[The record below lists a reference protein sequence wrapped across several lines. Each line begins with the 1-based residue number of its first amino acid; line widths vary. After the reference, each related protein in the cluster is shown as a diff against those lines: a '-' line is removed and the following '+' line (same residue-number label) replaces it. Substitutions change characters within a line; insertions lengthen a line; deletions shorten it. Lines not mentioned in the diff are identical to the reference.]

1 MKAMY
6 WTTLALALAA
16 LPLAAQEPQP
26 RHRQV
31 HRMDQAL
38 NLTDPQK
45 TRIKAIREKHQSDL
59 LQRRQVAR
67 EAQTALKA
75 ALQDATTPEANLRS
89 LADKASAARFDLIL
103 ARRSVRQE
111 VQAVYTPEQRAKA
124 AELRAVAQVNRR
136 ELRHHPRKVTG
147 LIG

>member
-1 MKAMY
+1 MKAMN

-16 LPLAAQEPQP
+16 LPLASQEAQP
-26 RHRQV
+26 RHRQA

-38 NLTDPQK
+38 NLTEPQK
-45 TRIKAIREKHQSDL
+45 TRIKAIRDKHQPDL
-59 LQRRQVAR
+59 LLRRQAAR
-67 EAQTALKA
+67 EARTALKA

-103 ARRSVRQE
+103 ARRTVRQE
-111 VQAVYTPEQRAKA
+111 IQAVYTPEQRAKA

-136 ELRHHPRKVTG
+136 ELRHHLRKATG
-147 LIG
+147 MAG